1 MNHVRGAFTLVEVAV
16 AGSLIGLCVLTA
28 VAIIPP
34 GLRIQNEAR
43 MRAVAAATVMTL
55 SQRVGFG
62 TSITTAGA
70 MSDATGT
77 LNPKIIAWDSNN
89 ASLTRYDTGLGQST
103 LITAPDKIYQISPL
117 PAATTGDLTRRLIF
131 TTVTGRSGMVIT
143 WLLSKDPTDSKMRA
157 TYLATFTENI

>member
-1 MNHVRGAFTLVEVAV
+1 MNHLRGAFTLVEVAV

-62 TSITTAGA
+62 TSITGA
-70 MSDATGT
+70 MGPATAAP
-77 LNPKIIAWDSNN
+77 NIIAWDSNN

-103 LITAPDKIYQISPL
+103 LITPPAQIFQISPL

-131 TTVTGRSGMVIT
+131 TTVTGRTGMVIT
-143 WLLSKDPTDSKMRA
+143 WLLSKDPTDSKIRA